1 MSHMKDEMKDEIES
15 TRESKLNGCLLNNML
30 SVANDLK
37 NQKGQE
43 MINEE
48 LQLQAPQGNDDALK
62 EERHKQPNRL
72 K

>member
-1 MSHMKDEMKDEIES
+1 MNNEIKKHPGKQTE
-15 TRESKLNGCLLNNML
+15 R
-30 SVANDLK
+30 VANDLK

-62 EERHKQPNRL
+62 EERHKQPKGL